1 MDCPAAL
8 TRPRLLI
15 VDDHQ
20 VVIDGLIRLLGEKFD
35 IIETLTD
42 GREVVE
48 DVCRLKPDLMLI
60 DLWIPHVSG
69 LEVISRLKACHAS
82 VKTVVLTM
90 HAEASVAV
98 ELLRQGASAFVLK
111 QSSGRELLAA
121 LQVVL
126 EGGTYLAPQITKD
139 AVLFM
144 MGGVD
149 PKRIVLSARQQ
160 DVLRLLVRGQR
171 AKEVAAALNVSART
185 VEAMKYRIMRM
196 LGVHSTAELIRYTVE
211 HELVPW

>member
-1 MDCPAAL
+1 MN
-8 TRPRLLI
+8 RPRMFI

-20 VVIDGLIRLLGEKFD
+20 IVIEGLIRLLGEKFD

-48 DVCRLKPDLMLI
+48 NVCRLKPDLMLI

-69 LEVISRLKACHAS
+69 LEIISRLKTRHAS

-98 ELLRQGASAFVLK
+98 ESLRQGASAFVLK
-111 QSSGRELLAA
+111 QSSGKELLAA

-126 EGGTYLAPQITKD
+126 EGGTYLAPQLTKD

-149 PKRIVLSARQQ
+149 PKRVVLSERQQ
-160 DVLRLLVRGQR
+160 DVLRLLVRGLR
-171 AKEVAAALNVSART
+171 AKEVAVALGVSART
-185 VEAMKYRIMRM
+185 VEAIKYRIMRL
-196 LGVHSTAELIRYTVE
+196 LGVRSTAELIRHSIE
-211 HELVPW
+211 HELVSR